1 MRRLPVLDGD
11 RLVGIVSEADIAH
24 HASDRDIADTVQGVT
39 EK

>member
-1 MRRLPVLDGD
+1 VRRLPVLDGD

-24 HASDRDIADTVQGVT
+24 HASDRDIADTVQAVT